1 MMEFDLTVTGL
12 DQFGQMADYF
22 DIWWRARPPRL
33 AAEAFAEDARLRL
46 EDDETGPNGSKWDP
60 WSDSYAAT
68 RSAGDKLLFDSG
80 DLADSIEAKRDGSAY
95 IVGSDMDYA
104 LVHQFG
110 SLDGNT
116 PDRPY
121 VGVSDEIDAA
131 LDNILP
137 DDFDAGWL
145 RFQV

>member
-1 MMEFDLTVTGL
+1 
-12 DQFGQMADYF
+12 
-22 DIWWRARPPRL
+22 
-33 AAEAFAEDARLRL
+33 
-46 EDDETGPNGSKWDP
+46 
-60 WSDSYAAT
+60 
-68 RSAGDKLLFDSG
+68 
-80 DLADSIEAKRDGSAY
+80 
-95 IVGSDMDYA
+95 
-104 LVHQFG
+104 VHQFG